1 MDGWTRD
8 DVEED
13 ASWLFRWFVYG
24 WFWSNA
30 KGYRSFVIY
39 FHRVWNDVK
48 VSLSLFPKSINLH
61 RRSRRSFEGSLIL
74 VFRSKSELT
83 LVRKK
88 GDDITTPFK
97 LNVCSSWLINSKI
110 VHLFGRAISRGMASF
125 RSELIA
131 SGRFSRPRS
140 AWLDTKDYDLRQQTL
155 RWPGRGGNRGFE
167 ERKEFQFRYLW
178 VSWNFVSKGFYPY
191 R

>member
-1 MDGWTRD
+1 MD
-8 DVEED
+8 E
-13 ASWLFRWFVYG
+13 RWCG
-24 WFWSNA
+24 R
-30 KGYRSFVIY
+30 GCFVIVSLI
-39 FHRVWNDVK
+39 RVWVILIK
-48 VSLSLFPKSINLH
+48 CKGISIIRYIFSSCLKWCKSLSLSLSLSKIDQSSSSIEEKL
-61 RRSRRSFEGSLIL
+61 RRIPYTCLSIQERTNSGKKKRSNP
-74 VFRSKSELT
+74 
-83 LVRKK
+83 
-88 GDDITTPFK
+88 TPFK

-155 RWPGRGGNRGFE
+155 RWPGRGGNRSFE

>member
-1 MDGWTRD
+1 MDGREMMWRRMLRD
-8 DVEED
+8 CFADSCMGD
-13 ASWLFRWFVYG
+13 FDQMQRDIDHSLYIFSSCLKWC
-24 WFWSNA
+24 
-30 KGYRSFVIY
+30 K
-39 FHRVWNDVK
+39 
-48 VSLSLFPKSINLH
+48 SLSLSLSPKSINLH
-61 RRSRRSFEGSLIL
+61 PRSRRSFEGSLIL

-88 GDDITTPFK
+88 GDDNPTPFK
-97 LNVCSSWLINSKI
+97 LNVRSSWLINSKI

-155 RWPGRGGNRGFE
+155 RWPGRGGNRSFE

-178 VSWNFVSKGFYPY
+178 VSWNFVSKGFYS
-191 R
+191 